1 MSTLEAILLFVGT
14 PALIIA
20 VVTLLVMA
28 PSLAK
33 GPRYR
38 PGQEWDA
45 QPEWIGGDGEL
56 EASDTSSDPQLTA
69 GTPAEDSQD
78 QGGASARW

>member
-1 MSTLEAILLFVGT
+1 MSQLHAILLFVGG
-14 PALIIA
+14 PLLIIA
-20 VVTLLVMA
+20 VITLLVMA

-45 QPEWIGGDGEL
+45 QPEWLGDNADEGAGEL
-56 EASDTSSDPQLTA
+56 TTGTETEA
-69 GTPAEDSQD
+69 DS
-78 QGGASARW
+78 GGASARW

>member
-1 MSTLEAILLFVGT
+1 MSTLEALLIFVVG
-14 PALIIA
+14 PALIFGVI
-20 VVTLLVMA
+20 VLLAMA

-38 PGQEWDA
+38 LGQEWDA
-45 QPEWIGGDGEL
+45 KAEWFGGDL
-56 EASDTSSDPQLTA
+56 EPGTDGAPQLPA
-69 GTPAEDSQD
+69 GSAAAPDLD